1 LMGLLGGLLDYYRGL
16 GLESHIAQALFILGI
31 FAVGGI
37 IFIFFFALHVPYEMS
52 LVNMTVANATNATIP
67 VETGTKILSSWDSAF
82 SVISVFGV
90 GVLVAGGS
98 FFLGGL
104 LGFLFGIP
112 KMISQPAGGDNT
124 ARTSQQYRA
133 NTNLEDISDW
143 LTKIVIG
150 VGLVELS
157 AVPSLLDMYAK
168 MIAPALGGVPSS
180 GAVAIAIFL
189 YYSLV
194 GFLIVYLATRGY
206 MESDLEKQERMEL
219 YREKVEKLEKEL
231 QLDQRKLE
239 AESNLIKMNNL
250 AYEKDILELTRRI
263 QEMKLQ
269 TNSQETADTAN
280 EE

>member
-1 LMGLLGGLLDYYRGL
+1 NQRGDLMGLLGGLLDYYRDL

-31 FAVGGI
+31 FAVGGM
-37 IFIFFFALHVPYEMS
+37 IFIFFFALHVPCEMS

-133 NTNLEDISDW
+133 NTNLED
-143 LTKIVIG
+143 
-150 VGLVELS
+150 
-157 AVPSLLDMYAK
+157 
-168 MIAPALGGVPSS
+168 
-180 GAVAIAIFL
+180 
-189 YYSLV
+189 
-194 GFLIVYLATRGY
+194 
-206 MESDLEKQERMEL
+206 
-219 YREKVEKLEKEL
+219 
-231 QLDQRKLE
+231 
-239 AESNLIKMNNL
+239 
-250 AYEKDILELTRRI
+250 
-263 QEMKLQ
+263 
-269 TNSQETADTAN
+269 
-280 EE
+280 

>member
-1 LMGLLGGLLDYYRGL
+1 MGLLGGLLDYYRDL

-37 IFIFFFALHVPYEMS
+37 IFIFFFALHVPCEMS

-219 YREKVEKLEKEL
+219 YRERVEKLEKEL

>member
-1 LMGLLGGLLDYYRGL
+1 MGLLGGLLDYYRGL

-168 MIAPALGGVPSS
+168 MIAPALGEVPSS

-206 MESDLEKQERMEL
+206 KESDLEKQERMEL

>member
-1 LMGLLGGLLDYYRGL
+1 MGLLGGLLDYYRGL
-16 GLESHIAQALFILGI
+16 GLESRIAQALFILGI
-31 FAVGGI
+31 FTVGGI
-37 IFIFFFALHVPYEMS
+37 VFIFFFALHVPYEMS
-52 LVNMTVANATNATIP
+52 LVNVTVANATNATSP

-98 FFLGGL
+98 FFLGAL

-189 YYSLV
+189 FYSLV

-219 YREKVEKLEKEL
+219 YREKVERMEKEL
-231 QLDQRKLE
+231 QLDRAKIE
-239 AESNLIKMNNL
+239 KEYNLIKMNNL
-250 AYEKDILELTRRI
+250 AYEKDILALTMKI
-263 QEMKLQ
+263 QEMKLRA
-269 TNSQETADTAN
+269 NSQETADTAN